1 MNEGGKSVR
10 EGDIATEAEVTGMQ
24 LIAFKMEGGHRQEE
38 GGT

>member
-10 EGDIATEAEVTGMQ
+10 EGDIATEAEVTVMQ
-24 LIAFKMEGGHRQEE
+24 FIAFKMDGGHKQEE